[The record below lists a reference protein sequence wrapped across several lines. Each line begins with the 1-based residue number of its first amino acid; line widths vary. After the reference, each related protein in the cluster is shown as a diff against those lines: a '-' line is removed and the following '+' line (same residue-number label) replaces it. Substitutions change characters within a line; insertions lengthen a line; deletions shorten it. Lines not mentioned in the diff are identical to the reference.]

1 MASGS
6 VDFQLRQLLF
16 LAVLILP
23 FAAANGQIALPPD
36 GSRIGTAVPDVSLVG
51 EDSTTFALS
60 TLAGKPIVVS
70 PIFTTCPHTCSQITS
85 SLRDALTSIGEPGVG
100 YHVLTFSFDPAD
112 GPAALR
118 EYRRTM
124 NLPAGWTLA
133 LATDDNRR
141 QLLDAIDFNYEPLP
155 DGGFAHANVV
165 AILTPTLEV
174 SAYAHGVSYDANE
187 LRSRLEEAAREASL
201 VRHYRPYILL
211 FGVVA
216 LLSLLVVLFVT
227 RRKAQPA

>member
-1 MASGS
+1 MP
-6 VDFQLRQLLF
+6 D
-16 LAVLILP
+16 
-23 FAAANGQIALPPD
+23 IAL
-36 GSRIGTAVPDVSLVG
+36 IG

-70 PIFTTCPHTCSQITS
+70 PVFTTCPHTCAQITG
-85 SLRDALTSIGEPGVG
+85 SLRDALTSIGEPGIG

-118 EYRRTM
+118 EYRRRM

-133 LATDDNRR
+133 TATDENRR
-141 QLLDAIDFNYEPLP
+141 RLLDAIDFNYEPLP

-165 AILTPTLEV
+165 AVLNPMLEV

-187 LRSRLEEAAREASL
+187 LHGRLEAAAREASL
-201 VRHYRPYILL
+201 VRHYQPYIILV
-211 FGVVA
+211 GAVA

-227 RRKAQPA
+227 RRKATPA